1 MRNALALTG
10 LLALTALAG
19 CGPKSENKTAN
30 APTPAAA
37 NRPVAAAPALPPVP
51 GLSPEACA
59 VLGTYVKVEL
69 TGDFGLPV
77 VMRVAPA
84 KDRVSA
90 ADLQVPL
97 PGLKAAEAS
106 ALAAGLNQSIENGS
120 QLDCD
125 WKALGLPAPTPQ
137 TPASQAYIRFRPI
150 VVGDVA
156 ILETLTDGVTRLGG
170 RCLYRKTAGA
180 WTREHCAL
188 THIG

>member
-10 LLALTALAG
+10 LLALATLAG
-19 CGPKSENKTAN
+19 CGPKSENKAAN
-30 APTPAAA
+30 APPPAAA
-37 NRPVAAAPALPPVP
+37 NAPVAAAPALPPLP

-69 TGDFGLPV
+69 MGDFGLPV
-77 VMRVAPA
+77 VMRVAPG
-84 KDRVSA
+84 KDTVSTA
-90 ADLQVPL
+90 ELSKRL
-97 PGLKAAEAS
+97 RGLKPAEVP
-106 ALAAGLNQSIENGS
+106 ALLAGLNASIENGS

-125 WKALGLPAPTPQ
+125 WKALGLPTPTPQ
-137 TPASQAYIRFRPI
+137 TAESQAYIRFRPI

-170 RCLYRKTAGA
+170 RCLYRKKAGA
-180 WTREHCAL
+180 WTREQCAL